1 MDGLRRTQ
9 LGWQTSAENRGPEAA
24 PESPQA
30 TERRLIE
37 RAQKGDHEAFRALV
51 ERHQRRVFSVIAHLL
66 RRPADV
72 EDIAQQVFLKAYLA
86 LPRFDFRAAFST
98 WLYRIAVNECYD
110 QMRRHRAQKAPGDS
124 EVPLGDPAEWER
136 LEAEPGQ
143 RSSEIA
149 RGAEARQLVEALLQ
163 RLAPEDRTLV
173 ALRELEGFSIE
184 EIAAMTK
191 LKANTVKVRLFRAR
205 RRLVEIHRRFFA
217 RRPGGK

>member
-1 MDGLRRTQ
+1 MDGLRRNQ
-9 LGWQTSAENRGPEAA
+9 LGWQTSAQNRGPEAA

-30 TERRLIE
+30 IERRLIE

-110 QMRRHRAQKAPGDS
+110 QMRRQRAQKAAGDS
-124 EVPLGDPAEWER
+124 EVQLGDPGELER
-136 LEAEPGQ
+136 LAGPAQ
-143 RSSEIA
+143 RSSSIA
-149 RGAEARQLVEALLQ
+149 RAAEARQLVEALLQ
-163 RLAPEDRTLV
+163 RLAPEDRLLV
-173 ALRELEGFSIE
+173 TLRELEGFSIE
-184 EIAAMTK
+184 EIATMTK

-205 RRLVEIHRRFFA
+205 RRLVEIHRRFFE

>member
-1 MDGLRRTQ
+1 MDGLRRNQ
-9 LGWQTSAENRGPEAA
+9 LGWQPTAPEAA
-24 PESPQA
+24 GESPQA
-30 TERRLIE
+30 SERRLIV

-51 ERHQRRVFSVIAHLL
+51 ERHQRRVFSVVAHLL

-110 QMRRHRAQKAPGDS
+110 QMRRQRAQKAAGDS
-124 EVPLGDPAEWER
+124 EVQLGDPGELER
-136 LEAEPGQ
+136 LAGPGQ
-143 RSSEIA
+143 RSSGIA
-149 RGAEARQLVEALLQ
+149 RAAEARQLVEALLE
-163 RLAPEDRTLV
+163 RLAPDDRTLV
-173 ALRELEGFSIE
+173 TLRELEGFSIE
-184 EIAAMTK
+184 EIAKMTK

>member
-1 MDGLRRTQ
+1 MDGLRRNQ
-9 LGWQTSAENRGPEAA
+9 LGWQPTAPGAA

-51 ERHQRRVFSVIAHLL
+51 ERHQRRVFSVVAHLL

-110 QMRRHRAQKAPGDS
+110 QMRRQRAQKAAGDS
-124 EVPLGDPAEWER
+124 EVQLGDPAELER
-136 LEAEPGQ
+136 MAVPEPRG
-143 RSSEIA
+143 SGIA
-149 RGAEARQLVEALLQ
+149 RGAEARELVEALLE

-173 ALRELEGFSIE
+173 VLRELEGFSIE
-184 EIAAMTK
+184 EIAKMTK

>member
-1 MDGLRRTQ
+1 
-9 LGWQTSAENRGPEAA
+9 LGWQTSAQNRGPEAA

-30 TERRLIE
+30 TERRQIE

-51 ERHQRRVFSVIAHLL
+51 ERHQRRVFSVIAHVL

-110 QMRRHRAQKAPGDS
+110 QMRRQRALKAAGDS
-124 EVPLGDPAEWER
+124 EVTLEDSSQWER

-143 RSSEIA
+143 RTSGIA
-149 RGAEARQLVEALLQ
+149 RGAEARELVEGLLR
-163 RLAPEDRTLV
+163 RLPPEDRLLV

-184 EIAAMTK
+184 EIAEMTK
-191 LKANTVKVRLFRAR
+191 MKANTVKVRLFRAR
-205 RRLVEIHRRFFA
+205 RRMVEIHRRFFA
-217 RRPGGK
+217 QRRGGK

>member
-1 MDGLRRTQ
+1 MDGLRRNQ
-9 LGWQTSAENRGPEAA
+9 LGWQPTAPGAA
-24 PESPQA
+24 PESSQA

-110 QMRRHRAQKAPGDS
+110 QMRRQRAQKAAGDS
-124 EVPLGDPAEWER
+124 EVALGDPAELER
-136 LEAEPGQ
+136 LAGPEPRGGG
-143 RSSEIA
+143 IA
-149 RGAEARQLVEALLQ
+149 RGAEARELVAALLE
-163 RLAPEDRTLV
+163 RLAPEDRLLV
-173 ALRELEGFSIE
+173 TLRELEGFSIE
-184 EIAAMTK
+184 EISKMTQ

-205 RRLVEIHRRFFA
+205 RRLAEIHRRFFA

>member
-1 MDGLRRTQ
+1 
-9 LGWQTSAENRGPEAA
+9 LGWQTSAQHRGPEAA
-24 PESPQA
+24 RESPQA

-37 RAQKGDHEAFRALV
+37 RAQKGDPEAFRALV
-51 ERHQRRVFSVIAHLL
+51 ERHQRRVFSVIAHVL

-110 QMRRHRAQKAPGDS
+110 QMRRQRAQKAAGDS
-124 EVPLGDPAEWER
+124 EVTLEDASQWER

-143 RSSEIA
+143 RTSGIA
-149 RGAEARQLVEALLQ
+149 RTAEARELVDALLR
-163 RLAPEDRTLV
+163 RLAPEDRVLV

-184 EIAAMTK
+184 EIAEMTRM
-191 LKANTVKVRLFRAR
+191 KANTVKVRLFRAR

-217 RRPGGK
+217 RRGGK